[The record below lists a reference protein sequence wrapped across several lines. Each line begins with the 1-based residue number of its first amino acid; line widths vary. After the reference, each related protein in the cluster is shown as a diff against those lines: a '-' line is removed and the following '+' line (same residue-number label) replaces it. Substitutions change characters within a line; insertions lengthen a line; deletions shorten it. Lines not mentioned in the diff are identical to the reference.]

1 MVMSFMDKEELFGG
15 GDSERD
21 EFTAWLVI
29 SEESEVHPD
38 VVKCQ
43 MPRRGHNEVC
53 MKQAS
58 N

>member
-15 GDSERD
+15 GDSERN

-29 SEESEVHPD
+29 SEEPKVHPD

-43 MPRRGHNEVC
+43 MPRRGHNDVC
-53 MKQAS
+53 VQ
-58 N
+58 